1 MWSISENSE
10 FQSEISQFQSKL
22 TDNDKDNFKFCYN
35 IYKSLKQQIII
46 AQQYFSK
53 FNFLLEF
60 YDLLEQFQSDK
71 QIEEYMKSYYYLLPI
86 IFNNS
91 IYSGILEE
99 TSYQEEEIEKLIKF
113 TNKLNSLEGI
123 EQINKFFKNPD
134 DLKLKSSIQ
143 RHSITYTD
151 EQQICRIPYQVCYAY
166 FYSFH
171 LKFQQNDLYVCYQNY
186 KKLKIALRK
195 IKELFMQERKLY
207 KLMDLNIKNLKSQKI
222 PQLKLIDLNI
232 NSEQI
237 KQSFKQKI
245 HFFQFDQYEIE
256 YLQQFSVFTHCIANH
271 NFEKKNYFGLSKIA
285 VSNNNLLQVTSQGD
299 DYVIQFE
306 LKDLSKNEI
315 FHKFQLKSR
324 GLIDI
329 QFSQNTKYFYIL
341 QSFVFTLYE
350 VVNTSE
356 LLNLE
361 INLDYQEERYV
372 NARFYQNDAKLIL
385 LSDLQ
390 IKLLSFNGSNFQLDK
405 IFNIYNI
412 TLINEIQII
421 EQQNSKDKIIE
432 IKGRLNMKNSIY
444 LQINNDFGQLI
455 QCFIF

>member
-1 MWSISENSE
+1 MSNMSEYSQ

-22 TDNDKDNFKFCYN
+22 TISDKDNFKFCYN
-35 IYKSLKQQIII
+35 NYKTLKQQIIK

-71 QIEEYMKSYYYLLPI
+71 QIEEYMKLYYPLIPI
-86 IFNNS
+86 LFNNQ

-99 TSYQEEEIEKLIKF
+99 SLFQEEEIEKLIRF
-113 TNKLNSLEGI
+113 TNNLKSLEGI
-123 EQINKFFKNPD
+123 EQINQIFKNPN
-134 DLKLKSSIQ
+134 DLKLRSSIQ
-143 RHSITYTD
+143 RHSIYSNN

-171 LKFQQNDLYVCYQNY
+171 LKFQQNGLYTCYQNY
-186 KKLKIALRK
+186 NKLKIALGK

-207 KLMDLNIKNLKSQKI
+207 KLMDININNLKSLKI
-222 PQLKLIDLNI
+222 PKLKLIDLNM

-245 HFFQFDQYEIE
+245 HFFQFDNIEIE
-256 YLQQFSVFTHCIANH
+256 YLQKFSVFANCIANH
-271 NFEKKNYFGLSKIA
+271 NFGKKNYFELSKTT
-285 VSNNNLLQVTSQGD
+285 VSHNNLLQITSQGD

-306 LKDLSKNEI
+306 LKDLEKNEI
-315 FHKFQLKSR
+315 LYKFQLKSR
-324 GLIDI
+324 GLIDF
-329 QFSQNTKYFYIL
+329 QFSENTKYFYIL

-356 LLNLE
+356 ILNLE

-372 NARFYQNDAKLIL
+372 NARFYQNDTKLIL
-385 LSDLQ
+385 LSDLY
-390 IKLLSFNGSNFQLDK
+390 IKLLSFNGSKFQLGK

-421 EQQNSKDKIIE
+421 QQQNSKDNIIE
-432 IKGRLNMKNSIY
+432 IKGRLNTKNSIY
-444 LQINNDFGQLI
+444 LQINEDCGQLI
-455 QCFIF
+455 KYFIF